1 MDQGEGGEKPPFES
15 QKETLEEAMT
25 MLMGNK

>member
-1 MDQGEGGEKPPFES
+1 MDQGGEKPPFES

>member
-1 MDQGEGGEKPPFES
+1 MDQGSEKPPFES

-25 MLMGNK
+25 MLMGKK

>member
-1 MDQGEGGEKPPFES
+1 MDQGGEKPPFES

-25 MLMGNK
+25 MLMGKK